1 MYDNCPTQND
11 LENLILSAENKKP
24 ILNYLKE
31 SDRDNNSLRIGQLRI
46 KARNLGV
53 ANWYNLSRNTLI
65 EQITKLESYENTY
78 PRTAK
83 SIERIDG

>member
-31 SDRDNNSLRIGQLRI
+31 SESNNDSLRMGQLRI
-46 KARNLGV
+46 KARNLGI

-65 EQITKLESYENTY
+65 EQITKLESYESQY
-78 PRTAK
+78 PRTPK
-83 SIERIDG
+83 SIERVDG